1 MRDVNKEQEQIL
13 NGNRFMVNTGEET
26 GVFLRDVDKLFHQY
40 RNLRVS
46 VFNSYK
52 GYLPDRASQEEL
64 MSYIDEQFVKL
75 IKEYSINSEVDL
87 PGYLKIKLEN
97 RVKHSFVRSEYRNR
111 QRIFLPRNDFD
122 VTNLMERN
130 PLADEQLDYYETLQ
144 YVLQDVK
151 MTHMER
157 DMLFFMLQEL
167 NDTEIE
173 KRIREKYTREH
184 LSSSYIRDTLK
195 EVQDF
200 VRSRLYK
207 AMEED

>member
-1 MRDVNKEQEQIL
+1 
-13 NGNRFMVNTGEET
+13 MVNTNEAT
-26 GVFLRDVDKLFHQY
+26 GVFLRDTDKLFHQY

-75 IKEYSINSEVDL
+75 IKEYDLQSPVDF
-87 PGYLKIKLEN
+87 PGYVKNKLEN
-97 RVKHSFVRSEYRNR
+97 RVKHSFVRAEYRNR
-111 QRIFLPRNDFD
+111 QRIFIPRNDFD

-200 VRSRLYK
+200 VKSRLYRS
-207 AMEED
+207 MEED